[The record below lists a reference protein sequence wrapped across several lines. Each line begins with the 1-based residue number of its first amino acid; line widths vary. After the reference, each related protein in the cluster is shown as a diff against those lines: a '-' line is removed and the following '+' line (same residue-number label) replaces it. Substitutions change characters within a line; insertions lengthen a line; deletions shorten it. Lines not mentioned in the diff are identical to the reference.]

1 MSTVI
6 RIADPLPLVVPY
18 QPARLS
24 VADYHK
30 LIACGTLAENHRL
43 ELLRGVVVEKM
54 THNPLHAALVGI
66 LQGLLDALLPTGFH
80 TRSQVPIT
88 LSDSEPE
95 PDVTIARGQ
104 RSDFLQRHP
113 GSSETPLVIEV
124 AASSLVTDRFKAE
137 IYAEAGIPCYWI
149 VNLPERQVEV
159 FTQPALT
166 AEGPRYTS
174 RHDYQPGDSIS
185 VVLDDGEIGV
195 IAAVELLPVLTAS

>member
-1 MSTVI
+1 MSTAI
-6 RIADPLPLVVPY
+6 PLADPLPLVVPY

-30 LIACGTLAENHRL
+30 LISCGTLAENHRL

-66 LQGLLDALLPTGFH
+66 LQDLLAALLPAGFH

-95 PDVTIARGQ
+95 PDVAIARGQ

-113 GSSETPLVIEV
+113 GPSETPLVIEV

-159 FTQPALT
+159 FTKPALT
-166 AEGPRYTS
+166 AEGLRYTD
-174 RHDYQPGDSIS
+174 RHDYQPGDSIP
-185 VVLDDGEIGV
+185 VVLDDRGIGV
-195 IAAVELLPVLTAS
+195 IAAVQLLPEQTAS